1 MINSRPIFVVG
12 TGRCGTRSIFKM
24 LSGTP
29 SVEIHHEY
37 DCTHLQ
43 KQAALH
49 YMTQISDAALRQSL
63 QESYGSAIFY
73 SDAATWIDCS
83 NKASWIMHQLHSLL
97 PEARFVVL
105 YRDGRKVVASFFNK
119 LAQEIYDDESVG
131 KLTRWLEN
139 PDKQPQPPAEKKYW
153 WNIPQSNQDFVED
166 FPKYGQFQRIC
177 YHWQNCNQHIGL
189 QLDQLPAEAWHCVKL
204 EDITSDKSKLFS
216 LLEFMEVPFQDEY
229 FEALQTPQNVFFPMD
244 FQLTDVQLEMF
255 NAICTPMMQ
264 QLGYSGSESY
274 VVHY

>member
-29 SVEIHHEY
+29 GVEIHHEY

-139 PDKQPQPPAEKKYW
+139 PDKQPQPPAEKNTGGTFHNQTRILSKISQNTASSRESAITGRIAISILDCSW
-153 WNIPQSNQDFVED
+153 ISSPQKHGTV
-166 FPKYGQFQRIC
+166 
-177 YHWQNCNQHIGL
+177 
-189 QLDQLPAEAWHCVKL
+189 
-204 EDITSDKSKLFS
+204 
-216 LLEFMEVPFQDEY
+216 
-229 FEALQTPQNVFFPMD
+229 
-244 FQLTDVQLEMF
+244 
-255 NAICTPMMQ
+255 
-264 QLGYSGSESY
+264 
-274 VVHY
+274 